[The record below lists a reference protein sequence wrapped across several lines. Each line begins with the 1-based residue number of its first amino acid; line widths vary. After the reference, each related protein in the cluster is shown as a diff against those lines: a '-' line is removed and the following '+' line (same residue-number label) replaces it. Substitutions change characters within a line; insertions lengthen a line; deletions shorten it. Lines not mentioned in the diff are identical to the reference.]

1 MGNIFTMLFGGGGG
15 DDGGQYI
22 CSLPSLEAHGN
33 GEIAAIGFSGGS
45 WMGSIMHVVYSETIG
60 GSGLMNGA
68 GYSYG
73 FTKPLPDDMLQQT
86 YDITA

>member
-1 MGNIFTMLFGGGGG
+1 MGNFFTSLFGGSGPTGPPL
-15 DDGGQYI
+15 I
-22 CSLPSLEAHGN
+22 SLPSMSAHGN

-45 WMGSIMHVVYSETIG
+45 WMGSLMHVIYSETIG

-73 FTKPLPDDMLQQT
+73 FTKPLPDDMLQ
-86 YDITA
+86 